1 MRSRKLYKICIC
13 LVTSLGFFSRCE
25 FISALLLD
33 PVTLLNIRFLRISTI
48 NIAGK
53 TAGSRGDVFVIRTSK
68 PVENL

>member
-13 LVTSLGFFSRCE
+13 LVTSLRFFSRYE
-25 FISALLLD
+25 FIFALLLD
-33 PVTLLNIRFLRISTI
+33 PVTLVKYSISTI